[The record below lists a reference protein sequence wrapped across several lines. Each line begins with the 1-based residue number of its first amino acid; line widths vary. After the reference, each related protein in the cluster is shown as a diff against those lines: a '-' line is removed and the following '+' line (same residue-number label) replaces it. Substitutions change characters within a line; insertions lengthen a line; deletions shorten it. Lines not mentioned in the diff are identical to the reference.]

1 MVSGLSLG
9 VGGGT
14 IPWVE
19 SSHVFE
25 RGWAAPSSSRHA
37 FVLELGIAGGMGDRR
52 V

>member
-19 SSHVFE
+19 SSHVSE
-25 RGWAAPSSSRHA
+25 RGWAAPSSSQHA
-37 FVLELGIAGGMGDRR
+37 FVLELGIVGGMGDRR